1 MDSLERGLA
10 FWIQFAEI
18 WKSLADISHSS
29 QRADFLA
36 KAATCLR
43 KAQDI
48 KEKVRPQPLDSRPS
62 VSFSNPH
69 PAQHDQGN
77 RAF

>member
-1 MDSLERGLA
+1 MDSLERDVA

-29 QRADFLA
+29 QRTDFLA

-43 KAQDI
+43 KAQAI
-48 KEKVRPQPLDSRPS
+48 KERMAPQSLDYRPS

-69 PAQHDQGN
+69 SAQHDQGN